1 MFTLTAKLETTVQDY
16 ASTVVGEK
24 PLNGSGAVSMN
35 PVDISRRP
43 AEFVVTE
50 PGVLIQNMMFLLNLT
65 DNIYRDVI
73 MLKCRE
79 EEEENM
85 IKKVSIISN
94 RIIMTFV
101 LVSLY
106 YNESHNTR

>member
-16 ASTVVGEK
+16 ASTFVGEK

-35 PVDISRRP
+35 SVDISRRP

-50 PGVLIQNMMFLLNLT
+50 PGVLIQNMMFLFNLT

-73 MLKCRE
+73 M
-79 EEEENM
+79 
-85 IKKVSIISN
+85 
-94 RIIMTFV
+94 
-101 LVSLY
+101 
-106 YNESHNTR
+106 

>member
-24 PLNGSGAVSMN
+24 PLDGSGAVSMN

-50 PGVLIQNMMFLLNLT
+50 PGVFIEP
-65 DNIYRDVI
+65 DR
-73 MLKCRE
+73 
-79 EEEENM
+79 
-85 IKKVSIISN
+85 
-94 RIIMTFV
+94 
-101 LVSLY
+101 
-106 YNESHNTR
+106 

>member
-1 MFTLTAKLETTVQDY
+1 MLTLTAKLETTVQDY
-16 ASTVVGEK
+16 ASTFVGEK
-24 PLNGSGAVSMN
+24 PLAGSGAVSMN

-73 MLKCRE
+73 M
-79 EEEENM
+79 
-85 IKKVSIISN
+85 
-94 RIIMTFV
+94 
-101 LVSLY
+101 
-106 YNESHNTR
+106 